1 MGSLAT
7 VSDDVYEANI
17 NDIQAVQSQIEEEN
31 YVLDN
36 TKSTHDELT
45 AKKEELSHNSK
56 SLDTKIVS
64 LNKEISTKEQ
74 SKKAEAERAAAE
86 QAKAEAD
93 RVAAQEARAAQEK
106 AEAEQAKA
114 STSTA
119 NTGTVKND
127 NKEKMVWKTKSG
139 KKYHSRNNCGN
150 TDSSEATQITCYRH
164 NDNSRNK
171 AGR

>member
-7 VSDDVYEANI
+7 VSDDVYEANN
-17 NDIQAVQSQIEEEN
+17 NDIETVQSQIEEEN

-36 TKSTHDELT
+36 TKSAHDELT
-45 AKKEELSHNSK
+45 AKKEELSYNSK
-56 SLDTKIVS
+56 SLDSKIVS

-93 RVAAQEARAAQEK
+93 KVAAEEAKAAQEK
-106 AEAEQAKA
+106 AAAEEAKA

-127 NKEKMVWKTKSG
+127 NKEKMVWRTKSG
-139 KKYHSRNNCGN
+139 TKYHSRNDCGN
-150 TDSSEATQITCYRH
+150 TDSSKATQITLAEAERQGLTY
-164 NDNSRNK
+164 
-171 AGR
+171 